1 MTILKLAQ
9 IYTTLSSAGFKKA
22 QIRSLLPDWWDDS
35 VGKTDMG
42 VWEFVM
48 LVARRLSLDA
58 NALSQGNIQPIGSVQ
73 NPAYKHRRTAPTGD
87 YIPSTMIAAS
97 LAEAI
102 SAACLKPYDRYVPRP
117 PDQIRKYILERNNGI
132 VDFNGLLSFCW
143 ESGIPVIPLP
153 NLPTGIKKMDGAIF
167 NISGRPVI
175 IIARKNDSRSWLNF
189 ILAHELAHFCLGH
202 LQTSSSIIDA
212 DLKSDVETQ
221 TEKQHDA
228 QEREADEYALQLLGG
243 HEANAVVGTW
253 SPRTDGVT
261 LAAQARAQH
270 RTAGTSA
277 GHLVL
282 RHAYMHRS
290 WREAQM
296 ALRFLDEDF
305 EAQQELVNTLSKNID
320 LNLIADDLQDLVS
333 NVTGLTHV

>member
-1 MTILKLAQ
+1 MTILKLTQ
-9 IYTTLSSAGFKKA
+9 IYSTLSSAGFRKA
-22 QIRSLLPDWWDDS
+22 QVRSLLPDWWDDA
-35 VGKTDMG
+35 VGKTEMG
-42 VWEFVM
+42 TWEFVM

-102 SAACLKPYDRYVPRP
+102 SAACIKPFAEFNTGAAS
-117 PDQIRKYILERNNGI
+117 IRHYIRERNNGI
-132 VDFNGLLSFCW
+132 VDFNGLLAFCW
-143 ESGIPVIPLP
+143 EVGIPVIPLP
-153 NLPTGIKKMDGAIF
+153 HLPTGIKKMDGAVFSIKH
-167 NISGRPVI
+167 RPVI

-189 ILAHELAHFCLGH
+189 ILAHELAHYCLGH
-202 LQTSSSIIDA
+202 LQASSSIIDA

-221 TEKQHDA
+221 TENQHDA
-228 QEREADEYALQLLGG
+228 QESEADQFALQLLGG
-243 HEANAVVGTW
+243 EESTALLATW
-253 SPRTDGVT
+253 TPRMDGVT
-261 LAAQARAQH
+261 LAAQARANH
-270 RTAGTSA
+270 KNVGASA

-282 RHAYMHRS
+282 RHAYMRRS

-305 EAQQELVNTLSKNID
+305 EAQQELVNALAKNIN
-320 LNLIADDLQDLVS
+320 LNVIADDLQDLVS
-333 NVTGLTHV
+333 NVTGLTNV